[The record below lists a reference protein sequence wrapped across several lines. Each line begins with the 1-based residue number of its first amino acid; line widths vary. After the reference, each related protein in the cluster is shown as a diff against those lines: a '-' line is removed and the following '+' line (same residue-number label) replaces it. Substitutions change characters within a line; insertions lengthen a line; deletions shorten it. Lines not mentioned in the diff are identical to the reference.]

1 MERRGWT
8 VIVWLI
14 LALVLGRFAMNVE
27 EVLQVGATV
36 PDSESEAARLVVDS
50 VLPAGD
56 AEYAVLVV
64 RGLDPREAPEAR
76 ARIDSLVASI
86 TAVSGV
92 SRVRAYRE
100 PRDSLLVGN
109 GGTLVLAALDPAVGP
124 SDHLIPLLREATAS
138 LAERWSATA
147 VLSWTGESA
156 LNYDL
161 RRTSARDATRA
172 EWRALPVTALILVLA
187 FASVVAAGVPVV
199 VGILTI
205 TCALGVAGLV
215 GQVLALSLI
224 LQTLVSMIGLGLGID
239 YGLLMVS
246 RFRESLRSG
255 NSAVTAGAIAARH
268 GGRTIRMSGIAVM
281 LGFGGLILVPVGEL
295 RSVGFGGLVVVAFA
309 VGVSTTLLPRLLV
322 LLRPVLDRFRLG
334 TWATKPTS
342 TVWRRWG
349 MWVSEH
355 PVVVLAAAG
364 LPLLWLAWQATQL
377 RVATPREDWLPP
389 SMESARGIADL
400 RAMGRSALLQ
410 RTRVVIRLPE
420 EEDALTPRGWSTIR
434 AVRAELLGDERIAS
448 VLSFSQ
454 FARQGPISQLVFFGI
469 PRTLR
474 DAYVSA
480 DRRTLLLDA
489 VPREGVEPEEMVAF
503 VRHVRATVR
512 EQAVG
517 RADIL
522 VGGLPAFQADYSD
535 RVSGHLPKVVLLVVS
550 GTFLALAIGF
560 RSLLIP
566 LKALVLNLLAVA
578 AGFGVVKLV
587 FQDGWALA
595 TLGLDAPISGVFPVI
610 PTLVFCTVF
619 GLSMDY
625 EVFLVTRVAEFKR
638 AGAAERD
645 AIVRGLEHSAPVISS
660 AAAIMVVVFGAF
672 ALGEYLVI
680 KILGVALAA
689 SVLLDATLVRVA
701 VGPAL
706 LTLAGRWNW
715 WPGVR
720 TVPHA

>member
-1 MERRGWT
+1 
-8 VIVWLI
+8 
-14 LALVLGRFAMNVE
+14 
-27 EVLQVGATV
+27 
-36 PDSESEAARLVVDS
+36 
-50 VLPAGD
+50 
-56 AEYAVLVV
+56 
-64 RGLDPREAPEAR
+64 
-76 ARIDSLVASI
+76 
-86 TAVSGV
+86 
-92 SRVRAYRE
+92 
-100 PRDSLLVGN
+100 
-109 GGTLVLAALDPAVGP
+109 
-124 SDHLIPLLREATAS
+124 
-138 LAERWSATA
+138 
-147 VLSWTGESA
+147 
-156 LNYDL
+156 
-161 RRTSARDATRA
+161 
-172 EWRALPVTALILVLA
+172 
-187 FASVVAAGVPVV
+187 
-199 VGILTI
+199 
-205 TCALGVAGLV
+205 
-215 GQVLALSLI
+215 
-224 LQTLVSMIGLGLGID
+224 
-239 YGLLMVS
+239 
-246 RFRESLRSG
+246 
-255 NSAVTAGAIAARH
+255 
-268 GGRTIRMSGIAVM
+268 
-281 LGFGGLILVPVGEL
+281 
-295 RSVGFGGLVVVAFA
+295 
-309 VGVSTTLLPRLLV
+309 
-322 LLRPVLDRFRLG
+322 
-334 TWATKPTS
+334 
-342 TVWRRWG
+342 